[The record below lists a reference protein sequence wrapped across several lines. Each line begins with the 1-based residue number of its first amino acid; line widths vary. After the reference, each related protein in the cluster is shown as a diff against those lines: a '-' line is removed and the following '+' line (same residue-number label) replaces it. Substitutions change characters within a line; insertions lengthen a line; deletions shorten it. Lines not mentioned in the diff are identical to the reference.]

1 MTIKLSKV
9 SLPNVW
15 TLEFESLHEAVIEL
29 RRHICPVCM
38 SGGEWS
44 DREPLD
50 MEFEGKKY
58 LCTDVTELL
67 STGCGL
73 EFEIEGAPEWHP
85 GPEELDPNMFRRV
98 SRRKHSPAEL
108 VAA

>member
-29 RRHICPVCM
+29 RQHICPVCM
-38 SGGEWS
+38 SGGPWG

-50 MEFEGKKY
+50 MEFEGRTY
-58 LCTDVTELL
+58 ICTDVMELL

-73 EFEIEGAPEWHP
+73 EFEIEGASVWHAAT
-85 GPEELDPNMFRRV
+85 EDLDPNMFLRV

-108 VAA
+108 LAA